1 MHQRV
6 IADDGT
12 EQPSKS
18 RIYVDD
24 ALLAARNKAQMEMA
38 LAATLEAIFTVMG
51 QPNTT
56 LRQCPVAMDKWL
68 DLVVAPQQT
77 MLGLALNTHRLSVAI
92 LPAYRL
98 MSCNC
103 STLHGA
109 TEDAHFI
116 WDRLKPWLASLD
128 ALARENIGSIT

>member
-1 MHQRV
+1 MVFGSNTSATSWEPFRRSIEALSVVFANIPDLVVKRRSFLNLIRWDTACLPDQIFVQAKRCPMHEGV

-51 QPNTT
+51 QPNKTP
-56 LRQCPVAMDKWL
+56 RKCPVAMDK
-68 DLVVAPQQT
+68 
-77 MLGLALNTHRLSVAI
+77 
-92 LPAYRL
+92 
-98 MSCNC
+98 
-103 STLHGA
+103 
-109 TEDAHFI
+109 
-116 WDRLKPWLASLD
+116 
-128 ALARENIGSIT
+128 